1 MLAETRK
8 RAKILIVDDQEQ
20 NVRLLERLLQ
30 HAGYT
35 MLESSTDSRLV
46 LPLFSEF
53 QTDLILLDLTMPH
66 LDGFGVM
73 RELAGHIRSEE
84 HTSELQSH
92 LNLVCRLL
100 LEKKKKI

>member
-35 MLESSTDSRLV
+35 ML
-46 LPLFSEF
+46 
-53 QTDLILLDLTMPH
+53 
-66 LDGFGVM
+66 DGAAFHG
-73 RELAGHIRSEE
+73 RAG
-84 HTSELQSH
+84 T
-92 LNLVCRLL
+92 
-100 LEKKKKI
+100 